1 MNRTKIIVMGILL
14 LALASNT
21 ARADEVDQLKQQLDE
36 QKQLLL
42 KMQERLEQLE
52 EKQTK
57 VAEVPIDQK
66 KFSEMVSKVLKEE
79 KADLGL
85 VPDWINN
92 VTIKGDL
99 RYRHE
104 WMDDE
109 RRSWG
114 DSNRHRIRARIGI
127 YGKVNDEVDY
137 GFRLA
142 SGNSATATQSATT
155 TNQDLEDAFSS
166 KGIWLDLAYFDYHP
180 DAITGLKVLGG
191 KFKNPYFFPGNN
203 NLMYDTDVTPEGIA
217 ASYKT
222 KWTDNVDLFGIAGGH
237 YVRETGSGSS
247 DGDDSGLF
255 AAQAGATYRIP
266 DMEKTYVTAGGG
278 YFDYGNTK
286 GKTALS
292 AFAGNKS
299 ADTTT
304 YDSDFDIAQG
314 FVEVGF
320 PVSGLPVK
328 VFGDYLKNTSAKSS
342 EDTGYLIGAS
352 IGKCKKQGSW
362 QFGYNYRD
370 LEADAVIGALT
381 EGTFAGGGT
390 NVKGHTLSLGYQLAK
405 NVQMGLSY
413 FVAERTDSSTDVTT
427 DHDVILVDMKFK
439 F

>member
-1 MNRTKIIVMGILL
+1 MNRKKLLLMGILL
-14 LALASNT
+14 LVLASNT
-21 ARADEVDQLKQQLDE
+21 ARADEVDRLKQQLDE

-52 EKQTK
+52 EKQVK
-57 VAEVPIDQK
+57 AAEMPVDQK
-66 KFSEMVSKVLKEE
+66 KFSAMVSKALKEE

-85 VPDWINN
+85 VPDWVNN
-92 VTIKGDL
+92 VKIKGDF

-104 WMDDE
+104 WTDDE
-109 RRSWG
+109 TSTDDR
-114 DSNRHRIRARIGI
+114 NRHRIRARIGI

-137 GFRLA
+137 GFGLA
-142 SGNSATATQSATT
+142 SGNSSTATS
-155 TNQDLEDAFSS
+155 TNQDLDGAFSS
-166 KGIWLDLAYFDYHP
+166 KNIYLDLAYFDYHP
-180 DAITGLKVLGG
+180 ENIKGLTILGG
-191 KFKNPYFFPGNN
+191 KIKNPLFRAGKND
-203 NLMYDTDVTPEGIA
+203 LMFDNDVNPEGIA
-217 ASYKT
+217 LAYATNLNSNLT
-222 KWTDNVDLFGIAGGH
+222 VFGKAGAF
-237 YVRETGSGSS
+237 YVEERSS
-247 DGDDSGLF
+247 DADTSLW
-255 AAQAGATYRIP
+255 AMQAGATYNLP
-266 DMEKTYVTAGGG
+266 DMEETYVTAGGG

-286 GKTALS
+286 GKAALS
-292 AFAGNKS
+292 GFAGNKS
-299 ADTTT
+299 TDTTT
-304 YDSDFDIAQG
+304 YDSDFDIAQVFG
-314 FVEVGF
+314 EVGF

-342 EDTGYLIGAS
+342 EDTGYLIGAR